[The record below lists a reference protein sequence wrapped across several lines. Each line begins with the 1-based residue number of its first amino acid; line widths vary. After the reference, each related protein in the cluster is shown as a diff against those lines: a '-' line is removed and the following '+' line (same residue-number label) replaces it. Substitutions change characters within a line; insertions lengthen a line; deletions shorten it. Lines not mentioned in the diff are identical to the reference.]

1 MDFTAPYTPEQ
12 NGVSER
18 GNRTTTEKART
29 LLKQARLPSEFW
41 GEAVSTAVSFENL
54 TPIAKAGFKSPHEL
68 WHGDAPSY
76 EHLRVFGCLAYVFIR
91 KESRDGKFSDVAK
104 KGILVGYQG
113 TMKNYRIFLL
123 EEKKVVITHDVRF
136 EENIFPYND
145 KLELNEE
152 GFDEGPAQTEETSAV
167 IGQNEVE
174 ETDHSSNDD
183 SSIVDAA
190 VEPDSTVETRAENA
204 PTDQINSKQIESEDE
219 DQEFHSMDLTT
230 DQVHDR
236 LRPTFEYVP

>member
-1 MDFTAPYTPEQ
+1 MKFKNFVENQTDPRIKKIVNDNGGEYTLNEFGNFIDSSGIFMDFTAPYTPEQ
-12 NGVSER
+12 NGFSER

-41 GEAVSTAVSFENL
+41 GEAVSTAVYLENL

-76 EHLRVFGCLAYVFIR
+76 EHLRVFGCLAYVFIQ

-136 EENIFPYND
+136 
-145 KLELNEE
+145 
-152 GFDEGPAQTEETSAV
+152 
-167 IGQNEVE
+167 
-174 ETDHSSNDD
+174 
-183 SSIVDAA
+183 
-190 VEPDSTVETRAENA
+190 
-204 PTDQINSKQIESEDE
+204 
-219 DQEFHSMDLTT
+219 
-230 DQVHDR
+230 
-236 LRPTFEYVP
+236 